1 MRYLRVKNWTEF
13 QHYKDR
19 NPPWIKLHRALL
31 DDYEFSRLQD
41 ASKAHLLL
49 IWLFASQHE
58 GGVPDDPKFLQKK
71 LGLDKEP
78 DLESLVSRGFLI
90 PEQIASTSAEQ
101 DASKLVHREE
111 TYKATYKAS
120 EESKGRAVALPD
132 WLPSEPW
139 SAWLEVR
146 SKNRAPNTARALR
159 LAITELAKLK
169 AAGQDVTAV
178 LEQSTLRGWRGVF
191 PVKSDS
197 SSPIDFEA
205 MAARLEAEE
214 KTSAGV

>member
-1 MRYLRVKNWTEF
+1 MRVLRVKNWTEF

-49 IWLFASQHE
+49 IWLFASQLD
-58 GGVPDDPKFLQKK
+58 GAIPDDPKFLQKK

-78 DLESLVSRGFLI
+78 DLNLLIEHGFLVS
-90 PEQIASTSAEQ
+90 EQ
-101 DASKLVHREE
+101 DASNPLALDASNLLHRGE
-111 TYKATYKAS
+111 TEKRQNAT
-120 EESKGRAVALPD
+120 AVSLPE
-132 WLPSEPW
+132 WLPADAWE
-139 SAWLEVR
+139 AWLEIR
-146 SKNRAPNTARALR
+146 AKSRAPNTPRALR

-169 AAGQDVTAV
+169 ASGQDVRAV

-191 PVKSDS
+191 PIKGDQQA
-197 SSPIDFEA
+197 SSPLYRRE
-205 MAARLEAEE
+205 
-214 KTSAGV
+214 GVM